1 MDEKPFQ
8 PYERRRSEPECP
20 TQFSMRTLLIVVT
33 GLCVW
38 VGVVAGP
45 GVSLIV
51 CFGLMLAPFVY
62 SYWHIAQEQSEDR
75 TRYTVAQSHYRK
87 TTPHDHPLGSSPI
100 TGS

>member
-8 PYERRRSEPECP
+8 PYERHGSEPECP
-20 TQFSMRTLLIVVT
+20 NQFSMQTLLIVVT
-33 GLCVW
+33 VVCVW

-51 CFGLMLAPFVY
+51 CFGLMAAPFFY
-62 SYWHIAQEQSEDR
+62 CYLHIAQEQSEDR
-75 TRYTVAQSHYRK
+75 IRCTVVQSHYRK
-87 TTPHDHPLGSSPI
+87 ATPHDHALDRSPI